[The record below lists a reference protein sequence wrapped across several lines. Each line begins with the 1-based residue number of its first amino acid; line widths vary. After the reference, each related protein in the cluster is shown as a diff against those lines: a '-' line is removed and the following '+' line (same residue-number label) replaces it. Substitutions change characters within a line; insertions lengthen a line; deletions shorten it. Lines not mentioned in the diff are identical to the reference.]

1 MEAEGEEPEAD
12 AEGCGTAGRRGG
24 LRNGGPGAGA
34 AELHETR
41 VPGRSEALEPGFHGV
56 AGGAPEGA
64 LLGVLG
70 GGFAVR
76 GLLGGDAPGG
86 VGGRG
91 GGTFH
96 GG

>member
-1 MEAEGEEPEAD
+1 MAIATGRA
-12 AEGCGTAGRRGG
+12 AG
-24 LRNGGPGAGA
+24 GGPGAGGCGRQAGGEA

-56 AGGAPEGA
+56 ACGGPEGA
-64 LLGVLG
+64 LLGVLS

-76 GLLGGDAPGG
+76 GLLGGDAAGD

>member
-1 MEAEGEEPEAD
+1 VGVEAEGEGPEA
-12 AEGCGTAGRRGG
+12 ESRRGG
-24 LRNGGPGAGA
+24 LRNGRPGAGA

-70 GGFAVR
+70 GGFAIR
-76 GLLGGDAPGG
+76 GLLGGDAPGD

-91 GGTFH
+91 GGAFH

>member
-1 MEAEGEEPEAD
+1 M
-12 AEGCGTAGRRGG
+12 TIVTKQ
-24 LRNGGPGAGA
+24 
-34 AELHETR
+34 HETR

-56 AGGAPEGA
+56 AGRGPEGA

-70 GGFAVR
+70 GGFAVG
-76 GLLGGDAPGG
+76 GLLGGDAPGD

-91 GGTFH
+91 GGTLH